1 MGESLA
7 RLKDLPPE
15 DRPQEKLAR
24 GGVKEL
30 STRELLALLWRT
42 GCGRRSALALADQLL
57 AATGGLRRLAAASPE
72 ELRRVPGIGPAK
84 AAQVLAALELGR
96 RLLALGPEERRP
108 VRSPA
113 DAATLMMPEMR
124 FLAKEHFRV
133 LLLDAKN
140 RIVASELVS
149 IGTLNSSLVHPR
161 ELFRRAIQ
169 TSAAAV
175 ILVHNHPSGDPAP
188 SAEDLSLTRRLVEAG
203 KLLGIEVLDHL
214 IIGDNRYV
222 SLKERGLL

>member
-1 MGESLA
+1 MNDVLA

-15 DRPQEKLAR
+15 ERPQEKLLRR
-24 GGVKEL
+24 GAGEL
-30 STRELLALLWRT
+30 SVRELLALVLRT
-42 GCGRRSALALADQLL
+42 GMGRRPALILADQLL
-57 AATGGLRRLAAASPE
+57 LRTGGLRRLAAATPE
-72 ELRRVPGIGPAK
+72 DLCQIPGIGLAK
-84 AAQVLAALELGR
+84 ATQVLAGMELGR

-108 VRSPA
+108 LRSPG

-140 RIVASELVS
+140 RVFGSELVS
-149 IGTLNSSLVHPR
+149 IGTLNTSLVHPR

-169 TSAAAV
+169 ASAAAV
-175 ILVHNHPSGDPAP
+175 ILVHNHPSGDPTP
-188 SAEDLSLTRRLVEAG
+188 SAEDLQLTRRLVEAG
-203 KLLGIEVLDHL
+203 RLLGIEILDHL

-222 SLKERGLL
+222 SLKERALL